1 MPKQISTIKNPLTVI
16 AIFAGIAEVSGS
28 AVLPFVSEANQQTYI
43 WFLILFPFVLVSLF
57 FITLNWNY
65 KVLYAPSD
73 FENEDNFLNLL
84 HKKAP
89 AVVEQPEEDLDEDII
104 SGVLDFDA
112 NVVFKSHDVLDFD
125 KTDRKR
131 RAKIEGM
138 LFKSRRDEAR
148 MAEDLVFSKLSE
160 DLGKNVQR
168 EMSLMLDNMEFSL
181 DGAIATESSL
191 NAFDVKYHR
200 RMSRGFFN
208 SRRFEEQISRYRH
221 IYERLSDS
229 KKSGF
234 KVTFVLVS
242 DEVNNEALQRLES
255 LLSSMPF
262 KTEIISYEFDRLIN
276 DCRKAS

>member
-1 MPKQISTIKNPLTVI
+1 
-16 AIFAGIAEVSGS
+16 
-28 AVLPFVSEANQQTYI
+28 
-43 WFLILFPFVLVSLF
+43 
-57 FITLNWNY
+57 
-65 KVLYAPSD
+65 
-73 FENEDNFLNLL
+73 
-84 HKKAP
+84 
-89 AVVEQPEEDLDEDII
+89 
-104 SGVLDFDA
+104 
-112 NVVFKSHDVLDFD
+112 
-125 KTDRKR
+125 
-131 RAKIEGM
+131 M